1 MNPPVTTHTGP
12 LGSTFHVLRADAET
26 VTALAAVDWNRHFS
40 LVGLDPVRGLVT
52 LMTASHLHGLLSGTL
67 DDIVDIAGSILTGT
81 SRGLRHSR
89 LRGPGEPLGTGME
102 PDGSY
107 YLGERVRGYIAA
119 LTEGDEAA
127 DAYFERTPPDLAY
140 EVELMDADEGKIE
153 RYAELGVRELW
164 LLHGRK
170 GTWEFRAEFFSL
182 HSGRASRRLD
192 ASEVLGG
199 LTPDDVR
206 EAVDGVRDGETRG
219 DRTMAVER
227 IVQRRRDGSVRV
239 REEAAAYSEG
249 QAGSEHAPAVRAAS
263 ASMQGK
269 DAVPPPGDRV
279 RERVLDTCRST
290 GQRRDGRRMRR
301 PYIR

>member
-12 LGSTFHVLRADAET
+12 LGSTLHVLRADPET
-26 VTALAAVDWNRHFS
+26 VTALAAIDWSRHFS

-67 DDIVDIAGSILTGT
+67 DDIVDIAGSILTGA

-89 LRGPGEPLGTGME
+89 LRGPGDPSGTGIE

-119 LTEGDEAA
+119 LADGDEAA

-140 EVELMDADEGKIE
+140 EVELMAADEGKIE

-170 GTWEFRAEFFSL
+170 GTWEFRVEFLSL
-182 HSGRASRRLD
+182 RPGCSPRKLD
-192 ASEVLGG
+192 ASEVLTGF
-199 LTPDDVR
+199 TPDDVY
-206 EAVDGVRDGETRG
+206 EAEAGLRLCTNLA
-219 DRTMAVER
+219 DRMEVVNR
-227 IVQRRRDGSVRV
+227 IARRRGGGSARV
-239 REEAAAYSEG
+239 RESAAACDRAIESMRALRREVLAG
-249 QAGSEHAPAVRAAS
+249 IDGIDESGAGSS
-263 ASMQGK
+263 ADEQSGL
-269 DAVPPPGDRV
+269 GSDR
-279 RERVLDTCRST
+279 RLH
-290 GQRRDGRRMRR
+290 
-301 PYIR
+301 